1 MGVATTPQRAPVTAA
16 VADGGAHYRGGPAR
30 VVPGGEGGHARKR
43 SAVSQIYGKPCNAYR
58 ALLRA
63 ATSGGSLTL
72 GTPGVPRGALSARE
86 PAVSK
91 RADRWAWEPR
101 SQRAPTECPPTPRA
115 RPRLR
120 RNCGRGHVQRGT
132 ALVLCTTR
140 SARQRRGEKK
150 RVRGH
155 RERERQRIDDIPSRW
170 GMASFSYYNGF
181 VSHLWPHSHPHRHD
195 RGCFRLR
202 SWANRPRPGPPAKA
216 DPHRSSE
223 RCSRA
228 ALNYARG
235 HLNYLRPPLS

>member
-1 MGVATTPQRAPVTAA
+1 MMAKERCDGCCEGAGVTQR
-16 VADGGAHYRGGPAR
+16 R
-30 VVPGGEGGHARKR
+30 
-43 SAVSQIYGKPCNAYR
+43 
-58 ALLRA
+58 
-63 ATSGGSLTL
+63 
-72 GTPGVPRGALSARE
+72 
-86 PAVSK
+86 
-91 RADRWAWEPR
+91 
-101 SQRAPTECPPTPRA
+101 
-115 RPRLR
+115 
-120 RNCGRGHVQRGT
+120 RGHVQRGT